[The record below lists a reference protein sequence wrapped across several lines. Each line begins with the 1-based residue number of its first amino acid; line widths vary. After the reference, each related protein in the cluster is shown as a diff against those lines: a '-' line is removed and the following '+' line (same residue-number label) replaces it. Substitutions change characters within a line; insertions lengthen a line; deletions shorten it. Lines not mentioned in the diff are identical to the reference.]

1 MRRVELDL
9 LTGADALRTETY
21 PLDVHRYL
29 GFVVGDEQLGLPIG
43 AVREVARV
51 PPITEVPRAPRVVR
65 GVIALHGRIV
75 TVIDL
80 RRRLGAPDLP
90 PGEGCRVLMVPSGDE
105 DVALLVDG
113 VTRIHR
119 VAPGDIEPAAAL
131 PGAPRP
137 HVVGVARVGVERG
150 VAPTLV
156 VLADAAALARLP

>member
-1 MRRVELDL
+1 MRRGELDL
-9 LTGADALRTETY
+9 LGGSDALREE
-21 PLDVHRYL
+21 PHRLDAHRYL
-29 GFVVGDEQLGLPIG
+29 GFIVGDEHLALPID

-80 RRRLGAPDLP
+80 RRRLRAPDPP
-90 PGEGCRVLMVPSGDE
+90 PGEQCRVLMVPSGDE

-119 VAPGDIEPAAAL
+119 VAPGDIELAAAL
-131 PGAPRP
+131 PGASRP
-137 HVVGVARVGVERG
+137 HVVGVARLGPERDG
-150 VAPTLV
+150 APTLV

>member
-1 MRRVELDL
+1 MRRGELDL
-9 LTGADALRTETY
+9 LAGPDALRAETH
-21 PLDVHRYL
+21 PLDLHRYL
-29 GFVVGDEQLGLPIG
+29 GFVVGDEHLGLPID

-51 PPITEVPRAPRVVR
+51 PPITEVPGAPRVVR

-80 RRRLGAPDLP
+80 RRRLCAPDPP
-90 PGEGCRVLMVPSGDE
+90 PGEGCRVLLVPSGDE
-105 DVALLVDG
+105 DVALLVDE

-137 HVVGVARVGVERG
+137 HVVGVARVGLERG
-150 VAPTLV
+150 GALTLV